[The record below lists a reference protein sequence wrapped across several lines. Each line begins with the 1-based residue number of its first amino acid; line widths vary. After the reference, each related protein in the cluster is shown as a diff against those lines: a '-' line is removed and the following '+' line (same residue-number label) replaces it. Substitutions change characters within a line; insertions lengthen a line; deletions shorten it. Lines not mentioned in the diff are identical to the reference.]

1 MRLGDVAALVRS
13 KNAGP
18 FTLTFDVIFDDP
30 DAFDRVTGAGIIDP
44 AWVARTYGVAER
56 DVQVH
61 AYRPGLAIK
70 VTVPR
75 DVPAGS
81 RGDRD
86 VFGAQ
91 QSAPLIELELP
102 WEDR

>member
-1 MRLGDVAALVRS
+1 MRLGDLARLVRS

-18 FTLTFDVIFDDP
+18 FTLTFDVIFDEEA
-30 DAFDRVTGAGIIDP
+30 AFDRVTGSGIIDA
-44 AWVARTYGVAER
+44 AWVARTYGVPEG

-70 VTVPR
+70 VTIPR
-75 DVPAGS
+75 ELPAGS

-86 VFGAQ
+86 IFGAQ
-91 QSAPLIELELP
+91 QSAPLIELDIP
-102 WEDR
+102 SEDA